1 MNDCAAALDF
11 GSDKIA
17 LAIGE
22 RTSSEIKIVSYHDS
36 PSSGIESGEINNDN
50 KVVEIVSSLIEQAEA
65 DISEKL
71 TEITVGLS
79 GRMLH
84 SRNVSC
90 NSKRMNPGLPIDQE
104 EVRQIIRSQYQS
116 SENGEIVLEVS
127 PQSYSTEDRI
137 GITEDELLGM
147 EGARI
152 EADFLLLTGRKSI
165 LDRRLAVLD
174 KFGLHIKKAILTPIA
189 SARAVLSRSEM
200 ENGVALVD
208 IGKGTTEVAL
218 IKDNMLRYA
227 AIIPFGGE
235 SITGDIKTETGIT
248 RQWAEILKVEHGRCC
263 EEYAIE
269 NRKLILKD
277 ENNVVE
283 GEVEMTLLARIIEAR
298 MSEIL
303 DAVRYIIEQS
313 GYAAKIP
320 AGVVITGG
328 TSHMENIIQLAGA
341 ILGKRIRLAA
351 PQGSITNDSVDAAF
365 DVYASTAVGLVL
377 ETLEP
382 LLSHALEREVEIQ
395 SSQEKKEDNQQK
407 PDISPKPATGKKPR
421 RGLFRGQ
428 KTSQDDGQPDLFSQI
443 FGFSNNDTA

>member
-1 MNDCAAALDF
+1 MNSYTAALDF

-17 LAIGE
+17 LAVGE
-22 RTSSEIKIVSYHDS
+22 RASSGIRIVSYHDAT
-36 PSSGIESGEINNDN
+36 SSGIECGEINNDS
-50 KVVEIVSSLIEQAEA
+50 KVEEIVRSLVEQAEA
-65 DISEKL
+65 DIPEKL
-71 TEITVGLS
+71 MEITVGLS

-84 SRNVSC
+84 SKKVSC
-90 NSKRMNPGLPIDQE
+90 NPKRKNPKLPIDQE
-104 EVRQIIRSQYQS
+104 EVRQIIRSQYQH
-116 SENGEIVLEVS
+116 SENGEIVFEVS
-127 PQSYSTEDRI
+127 PQSYSTDDRI

-152 EADFLLLTGRKSI
+152 EADFLLLTGRKAI
-165 LDRRLAVLD
+165 LDRRLAVLE
-174 KFGLHIKKAILTPIA
+174 KCGLHLHKAILSPIA
-189 SARAVLSRSEM
+189 SARAVLSWNDM

-208 IGKGTTEVAL
+208 IGKGTTEVAI
-218 IKDNMLRYA
+218 IKENILRHA

-235 SITGDIKTETGIT
+235 SVTGDIKTVTGIT

-303 DAVRYIIEQS
+303 DAVRYVIDQS

-328 TSHMENIIQLAGA
+328 TSHLENIIQLAGA
-341 ILGKRIRLAA
+341 ILDRRIRLAA
-351 PQGSITNDSVDAAF
+351 PQGSITNDSVEAAF

-382 LLSHALEREVEIQ
+382 VLSHSLEWTLEPQIVAEPVPEPQ
-395 SSQEKKEDNQQK
+395 LQPED
-407 PDISPKPATGKKPR
+407 PKPAPKKTR
-421 RGLFRGQ
+421 RGIFGGH
-428 KTSQDDGQPDLFSQI
+428 KKEQDGGEPDLFTQL
-443 FGFSNNDTA
+443 FGFSNDNTA

>member
-1 MNDCAAALDF
+1 MNEYAAALDF

-17 LAIGE
+17 LAVGE
-22 RTSSEIKIVSYHDS
+22 RTSSGIRIVSYHDA
-36 PSSGIESGEINNDN
+36 PSSGIECGEINNDS
-50 KVVEIVSSLIEQAEA
+50 KVEDIVRSLVEQAEA
-65 DISEKL
+65 DISDKF

-84 SRNVSC
+84 SRKVSY
-90 NSKRMNPGLPIDQE
+90 NPKRKTPQLPINQD
-104 EVRQIIRSQYQS
+104 EVRQIIRSQYQH
-116 SENGEIVLEVS
+116 SENGETVFEVS
-127 PQSYSTEDRI
+127 PQRYSTEDRI

-147 EGARI
+147 QSAQL
-152 EADFLLLTGRKSI
+152 EADFLLFTGRKAI
-165 LDRRLAVLD
+165 LDRRLAVL
-174 KFGLHIKKAILTPIA
+174 KKCGLHLHKAILSPIA
-189 SARAVLSRSEM
+189 SARAVLSWNDM

-208 IGKGTTEVAL
+208 IGKGTTEVAI
-218 IKDNMLRYA
+218 IKENILRHA

-235 SITGDIKTETGIT
+235 SVTGDIKTVTGIT

-303 DAVRYIIEQS
+303 DAVRYVIDQS

-328 TSHMENIIQLAGA
+328 TSHLENIIQLAGA
-341 ILGKRIRLAA
+341 FLGKRIRLAA
-351 PQGSITNDSVDAAF
+351 PQSPITNDSVEAAF

-382 LLSHALEREVEIQ
+382 MLSHSLEWTLAPQVVAESVPEPQ
-395 SSQEKKEDNQQK
+395 LQPED
-407 PDISPKPATGKKPR
+407 PKPAPKKTR
-421 RGLFRGQ
+421 RGIFGGH
-428 KTSQDDGQPDLFSQI
+428 KKEQDGGEPDLFTQL
-443 FGFSNNDTA
+443 FGFSNDNTA